1 MEDKE
6 YEVEQVLASR
16 RRRKQLQYQAKWA
29 GYTADQEWYDAD
41 NFEHA
46 PFKLRDF
53 HEANPSA
60 PGPPAKLKEWI
71 KTAEQEMG
79 AA

>member
-1 MEDKE
+1 ME
-6 YEVEQVLASR
+6 QIIASR
-16 RRRKQLQYQAKWA
+16 LRRRKLQYQAKWT

-53 HEANPSA
+53 HEANPAAS
-60 PGPPAKLKEWI
+60 GPPATLKRWI
-71 KTAEQEMG
+71 EVAERELEK
-79 AA
+79 AHRDKS